1 MLNCSFRNG
10 EISSPMKT
18 DGNGRKNSSLISVSI
33 FLAETG
39 LGSGKNEIK
48 NGWGY
53 TEIRKQ
59 THTDGEPDK

>member
-1 MLNCSFRNG
+1 
-10 EISSPMKT
+10 MKT
-18 DGNGRKNSSLISVSI
+18 DGNGWKNSSLVSVSI

-39 LGSGKNEIK
+39 SGSGKNGIK

-59 THTDGEPDK
+59 ANTDGEPKK